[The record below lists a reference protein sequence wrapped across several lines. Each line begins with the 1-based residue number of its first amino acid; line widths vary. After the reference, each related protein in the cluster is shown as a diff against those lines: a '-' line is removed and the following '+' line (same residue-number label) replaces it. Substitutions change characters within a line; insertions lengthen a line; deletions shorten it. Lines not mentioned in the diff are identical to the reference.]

1 MGVSIVIIGNSTTK
15 GKLNFQVLLQK
26 QENLIQSHTQKLSAL
41 QHTQQKPICDGSTT
55 ELRHCL
61 CYIYLC

>member
-41 QHTQQKPICDGSTT
+41 QHTQQKPISYKI
-55 ELRHCL
+55 LRKL
-61 CYIYLC
+61 W

>member
-1 MGVSIVIIGNSTTK
+1 MGVSIVIIGNSTAK

-41 QHTQQKPICDGSTT
+41 QHTQQKPISYKI
-55 ELRHCL
+55 LRK
-61 CYIYLC
+61 